1 MSDKKIESRYVGKAV
16 APHLKLKGD
25 EYLLDLSEE
34 EALEMGVSK
43 RDYEYVLKELEST
56 NKRIQSVKAEYNH
69 ELELFDP
76 QNVSKEQRQQALPS
90 GRITTVGQEAGHDGF
105 VVPRGVSQVKFSCI
119 GNTALT
125 PQFTCKTEVWG
136 GTNYKTKF
144 GSNIV
149 YTDIYVPLAASGSGV
164 TAELTFKTSDSNGGK
179 CNWQAQM

>member
-1 MSDKKIESRYVGKAV
+1 M
-16 APHLKLKGD
+16 
-25 EYLLDLSEE
+25 
-34 EALEMGVSK
+34 
-43 RDYEYVLKELEST
+43 EST
-56 NKRIQSVKAEYNH
+56 NKRIQAVKAEYNH

-76 QNVSKEQRQQALPS
+76 QNASKEQRQQALPS

-105 VVPRGVSQVKFSCI
+105 VVTGRVSQVKCRSV
-119 GNTALT
+119 GNTECT
-125 PQFTCKTEVWG
+125 PEFTCKTEVRR

-144 GSNIV
+144 GCNIV